1 MIEQQIRP
9 WEVLDP
15 QVLELLS
22 VVHRED
28 FVPLAH
34 KALAFVDMEIP
45 LGSAPNQVMLAP
57 RVQARLL
64 QDLAVKKTD
73 KVLDIGTG
81 SGFMAALLAHQA
93 AHVLSLEVDA
103 DLAAQAQANLQKAGV
118 SNVTVRNADGSQ
130 GAATDGPF
138 DVVLLNGSVA
148 QVPTALLQQLT
159 VDEASTVSAASVEE
173 ARSLLQQQHFDLVVL
188 DLGLPDG
195 SGWELLPL
203 IAKQHQ
209 HIPVLVWSSEQ
220 LSAEQCARVE
230 AVLAKGLPVFSGV
243 SRHQPVERDI
253 AVVVAD
259 DVTHAALMAPRLLA
273 TGDWRWRENGREVG
287 LAARHVSARRASDM
301 QLAQAILAR

>member
-1 MIEQQIRP
+1 MDLNQARFNMIEQQIRP

-93 AHVLSLEVDA
+93 AQVLSLEIDA

-118 SNVTVRNADGSQ
+118 SNVTVRHADGSQ
-130 GAATDGPF
+130 GAAADGPF
-138 DVVLLNGSVA
+138 DVILLNGSVA
-148 QVPTALLQQLT
+148 EVPAALLQQLT
-159 VDEASTVSAASVEE
+159 VGGRLAAIVGDEPMMRAT
-173 ARSLLQQQHFDLVVL
+173 
-188 DLGLPDG
+188 
-195 SGWELLPL
+195 L
-203 IAKQHQ
+203 ITRTSD
-209 HIPVLVWSSEQ
+209 SSWTTTEPWD
-220 LSAEQCARVE
+220 CN
-230 AVLAKGLPVFSGV
+230 
-243 SRHQPVERDI
+243 
-253 AVVVAD
+253 
-259 DVTHAALMAPRLLA
+259 APRL
-273 TGDWRWRENGREVG
+273 GGFPEHSRF
-287 LAARHVSARRASDM
+287 
-301 QLAQAILAR
+301 QF